1 MTDINS
7 VNLIGR
13 VTHDIGEKDFGYV
26 GENAKLNISV
36 AVNKSRKVDGEW
48 LNEAYYFD
56 VEVWGKQAEALKNL
70 ISKGKQVAV
79 NGSLKQSRW
88 EKDGQKY
95 SKVFIYAE
103 KVQLLGG
110 RDSAEA
116 EPGNTFKPANAAP
129 TKDDLVPPN
138 MKPYMNKPQEDK
150 QDEFPEDVL
159 F

>member
-36 AVNKSRKVDGEW
+36 AVNKSRKVNDEW
-48 LNEAYYFD
+48 VNDAYYFD

-70 ISKGKQVAV
+70 ISKGKQVGV
-79 NGSLKQSRW
+79 LGSLRQSRW
-88 EKDGQKY
+88 EKDGQKH

-103 KVQLLGG
+103 TVQLLGG

-129 TKDDLVPPN
+129 TKDDFVPPN
-138 MKPYMNKPQEDK
+138 MKAYMNKPQE
-150 QDEFPEDVL
+150 QTLEGFQEDIP